1 MDKSGGHQSARRT
14 AAMASLRVGTHL
26 GYQAAIRGA
35 TTPAGVRVTRSAQV
49 VIKENNPSSAGVVRR
64 IARSDH
70 CRTTPT
76 CRAGT
81 TTPGWHG
88 ADPSR
93 NRRRP
98 RLRHMPAHFVARMG
112 VNARPPDARAGE
124 RHQPSCLHPDAPIF
138 SAVEGRL
145 STRVSCAGAAGSV
158 SCSSAVVRSTHIA
171 LGWIGATMA
180 SGSVVR
186 EANSSC
192 LPSILAG
199 CPPTAATAR
208 QRRTFLAHREPVRD
222 RKFARQRR
230 GAPRAPRLGSSQR
243 CGSRRH
249 GPNML
254 AAVST
259 RMDAD
264 DRPGLAADGMA
275 ATPPAW
281 SPHHRRHP
289 ARHPPRP
296 QWPPPGRPR
305 RYRPAPHRRL
315 RQGDRPRQRAVQ
327 GRRGL
332 CRQTAQVRQ
341 PGAGSTKAY
350 YSWDILL
357 AVRQMLERPHHRYS
371 HYTKSHLSAR

>member
-1 MDKSGGHQSARRT
+1 MRGEQ
-14 AAMASLRVGTHL
+14 LR
-26 GYQAAIRGA
+26 
-35 TTPAGVRVTRSAQV
+35 
-49 VIKENNPSSAGVVRR
+49 
-64 IARSDH
+64 
-70 CRTTPT
+70 RTTPT
-76 CRAGT
+76 CRAGA

-230 GAPRAPRLGSSQR
+230 ERPAHRGLARRNAVEAVAMVPTCLRRSVPVWTLTIGRGSLLMVWL
-243 CGSRRH
+243 RRH
-249 GPNML
+249 RRGRRTTGGTQHATRQGPNGRPP
-254 AAVST
+254 AAPGDTAQRRTGACAKETAPDSALSRVVGVCAGRQPKSGNQGQAQQKLTIHGTFSLRCVKCWSDASPLLPLHKIAPVRSVVFVSQILQ
-259 RMDAD
+259 
-264 DRPGLAADGMA
+264 P
-275 ATPPAW
+275 ATP
-281 SPHHRRHP
+281 RT
-289 ARHPPRP
+289 RP
-296 QWPPPGRPR
+296 VCSRVTQF
-305 RYRPAPHRRL
+305 
-315 RQGDRPRQRAVQ
+315 
-327 GRRGL
+327 
-332 CRQTAQVRQ
+332 
-341 PGAGSTKAY
+341 
-350 YSWDILL
+350 
-357 AVRQMLERPHHRYS
+357 
-371 HYTKSHLSAR
+371 